1 MKREATP
8 KGFGTM
14 VTFLT
19 WIVVILAF
27 FWQPLWVFF
36 AILAVVAIQ
45 IITEMVQFIRK
56 EMRREE

>member
-1 MKREATP
+1 
-8 KGFGTM
+8 M

-19 WIVVILAF
+19 WIVVIVAF
-27 FWQPLWVFF
+27 FWQPLLVFF

-45 IITEMVQFIRK
+45 IINEMVQFIRK

>member
-1 MKREATP
+1 
-8 KGFGTM
+8 M

>member
-19 WIVVILAF
+19 WSVVILGF
-27 FWQPLWVFF
+27 LWQPMLVFF
-36 AILAVVAIQ
+36 AILAVVAGQ
-45 IITEMVQFIRK
+45 IITEIVQFIRK
-56 EMRREE
+56 EMKREQ

>member
-1 MKREATP
+1 MKRAATP
-8 KGFGTM
+8 AGVGTM

-19 WIVVILAF
+19 WIVVLVAF

-36 AILAVVAIQ
+36 GILVVVAGQ

-56 EMRREE
+56 EMKREQ